1 LSHKI
6 LLVVASERL
15 VAVSTWADNPGVFGV
30 ADEASRESMP
40 RERAEM

>member
-15 VAVSTWADNPGVFGV
+15 VAVSALADNLDGFGV
-30 ADEASRESMP
+30 TDEASRESMP
-40 RERAEM
+40 REGAEM